1 MNYHFQGDPP
11 YMATIREHQE
21 ALMQGKKIVE
31 ASSSFQATPTFAI
44 PERLSSAQI
53 IYTPFAN
60 QFEGSP
66 FPATSRKAS
75 YQNSGNRIIRAFRFM
90 N

>member
-31 ASSSFQATPTFAI
+31 APSSFQATPTFAI

-66 FPATSRKAS
+66 FLFT
-75 YQNSGNRIIRAFRFM
+75 NEFLC
-90 N
+90 